1 MARVRA
7 SMARAYIQGWRYR
20 GIRTCSG
27 RVEIQETMTTIQ
39 EAFTRDH
46 RRLDTLFERAEQDLG
61 GDWADCVSAFTIFRE
76 AIERH
81 MKTEEAWIFP
91 AYEKKYGNDN
101 PLTSILRKGHKDLR
115 AFFDEIAEAIVGQD
129 VDEAK
134 GLVGVV
140 AQILKH
146 HDEKEEAELYPVVAE
161 LLGADAPSVA
171 ALLS

>member
-27 RVEIQETMTTIQ
+27 RVETQETMTTIQ